1 MADPEKLFMV
11 NVVTPDGVVYSH
23 HSTIIEMNAIDGR
36 RSIMYNHL
44 PILTPLSIG
53 EIKVKRSR
61 EQNKVVDHIAVSG
74 GYCEFSDNTA
84 TVIADSAERSSN
96 IDVSRAQAARKRAEQ
111 TMAEAKEKHDERS
124 LERAQV
130 ALRRAVNRISVY
142 NSNIGN

>member
-11 NVVTPDGVVYSH
+11 NVVTPDGVVFSH
-23 HSTIIEMNAIDGR
+23 HCSIVEMRAIDGQ

-53 EIKVKRSR
+53 EISVKRSR
-61 EQNKVVDHIAVSG
+61 EMNEVVNHIAVSG
-74 GYCEFSDNTA
+74 GYFEFSDNVA
-84 TVIADSAERSSN
+84 TIIADSAERSN
-96 IDVSRAQAARKRAEQ
+96 KIDVSRAEAARKRAQ
-111 TMAEAKEKHDERS
+111 DALKEAKATHDQRS

-142 NSNIGN
+142 NSGK

>member
-11 NVVTPDGVVYSH
+11 NVVTPDGVVFSH
-23 HSTIIEMNAIDGR
+23 HCSIVEMRAIDGQ

-61 EQNKVVDHIAVSG
+61 EMNEVVNHIAVSG
-74 GYCEFSDNTA
+74 GYFEFSDNVA
-84 TVIADSAERSSN
+84 TIIADSAERSN
-96 IDVSRAQAARKRAEQ
+96 KIDVSRAEAARKRAQDALKQ
-111 TMAEAKEKHDERS
+111 TKATHDQRS

-142 NSNIGN
+142 NSGK

>member
-11 NVVTPDGVVYSH
+11 NVVTPDGVVFSH
-23 HSTIIEMNAIDGR
+23 HCSIVEMRAIDGQ

-53 EIKVKRSR
+53 EIRVKRSR
-61 EQNKVVDHIAVSG
+61 EMNEVVNHIAVSG
-74 GYCEFSDNTA
+74 GYFEFSDNVA
-84 TVIADSAERSSN
+84 TIIADSAERSN
-96 IDVSRAQAARKRAEQ
+96 KIDVSRAKAARKRAQ
-111 TMAEAKEKHDERS
+111 DALKEAKATHDQRS

-142 NSNIGN
+142 NSGK

>member
-11 NVVTPDGVVYSH
+11 NVVTPDGVVFSH
-23 HSTIIEMNAIDGR
+23 HCSIVEMRAIDGQ

-53 EIKVKRSR
+53 EIRVKRSR
-61 EQNKVVDHIAVSG
+61 EMNEVVNHIAVSG
-74 GYCEFSDNTA
+74 GYFEFSDNVA
-84 TVIADSAERSSN
+84 TIIADSAERSN
-96 IDVSRAQAARKRAEQ
+96 KIDVSRAEAARKRAQ
-111 TMAEAKEKHDERS
+111 DALKEAKATHDQRS

-142 NSNIGN
+142 NSGK

>member
-11 NVVTPDGVVYSH
+11 NVVTPDGVVFSH
-23 HSTIIEMNAIDGR
+23 HCSIVEMRAIDGQ

-53 EIKVKRSR
+53 EIRVKRSR
-61 EQNKVVDHIAVSG
+61 EMNEVVNYIAVSG
-74 GYCEFSDNTA
+74 GYFEFSDNVA
-84 TVIADSAERSSN
+84 TIIADSAERSN
-96 IDVSRAQAARKRAEQ
+96 KIDVSRAEAARKRAQ
-111 TMAEAKEKHDERS
+111 DALKEAKATHDQRS

-142 NSNIGN
+142 NSGK

>member
-11 NVVTPDGVVYSH
+11 NVVTPDGVVFSH
-23 HSTIIEMNAIDGR
+23 HCSIVEMRAIDGQ

-61 EQNKVVDHIAVSG
+61 EMNEVVNHIAVSG
-74 GYCEFSDNTA
+74 GYFEFSDNVA
-84 TVIADSAERSSN
+84 TIIADSAERSN
-96 IDVSRAQAARKRAEQ
+96 KIDVSRAEAARKRAQ
-111 TMAEAKEKHDERS
+111 DALKEAKATHDQRS

-142 NSNIGN
+142 NSGK

>member
-11 NVVTPDGVVYSH
+11 NVVTPDGVVFSH
-23 HSTIIEMNAIDGR
+23 HCSIVEMRAIDGQ

-53 EIKVKRSR
+53 EIRVKRSR
-61 EQNKVVDHIAVSG
+61 EMNEVVNHIAVSG
-74 GYCEFSDNTA
+74 GYFEFSDNVA
-84 TVIADSAERSSN
+84 TIIADSAERSN
-96 IDVSRAQAARKRAEQ
+96 KIDVSRAEAARKRAQ
-111 TMAEAKEKHDERS
+111 DALKEAKVTHDQRS

-142 NSNIGN
+142 NSGK